1 MLDRIIE
8 KSPAKL
14 NLFLKIIS
22 KRKDGFH
29 NIRSGVTLL
38 NIHDEIIAEKDSKFS
53 IKYIGDFAPI
63 NNNYDNCIIEKI
75 FKFIKIKKPNY
86 RFIIKKNLPV
96 MSGLGSASSNAAAT
110 LRILEK
116 LDLIKIKDIFKFTKI
131 GSDIPIFINLNDC
144 FKIGKSY
151 FDYNW
156 KDCLSDK
163 SIKDSILLLEP
174 YSVHWIVRS
183 QK

>member
-14 NLFLKIIS
+14 NLFLKIIN

-38 NIHDEIIAEKDSKFS
+38 NIHDEIIAEKNSKFS

-63 NNNYDNCIIEKI
+63 NNYYENCIIEKL

-86 RFIIKKNLPV
+86 RFIIKKMFQLC
-96 MSGLGSASSNAAAT
+96 
-110 LRILEK
+110 
-116 LDLIKIKDIFKFTKI
+116 LD
-131 GSDIPIFINLNDC
+131 
-144 FKIGKSY
+144 
-151 FDYNW
+151 
-156 KDCLSDK
+156 
-163 SIKDSILLLEP
+163 
-174 YSVHWIVRS
+174 
-183 QK
+183 